1 MPTMFMCLNIWLQ
14 IKTYFPFDLSFPLGL
29 PDGLFPAP
37 VILSLADFVP
47 ANIGC
52 ISENILKYNFSIFQN
67 IYKIIYDDKTIN
79 I

>member
-1 MPTMFMCLNIWLQ
+1 M
-14 IKTYFPFDLSFPLGL
+14 KSYFPFDLSFPLGL

-52 ISENILKYNFSIFQN
+52 ISENILKYNLRFLLREKGIGLHEDN
-67 IYKIIYDDKTIN
+67 
-79 I
+79 